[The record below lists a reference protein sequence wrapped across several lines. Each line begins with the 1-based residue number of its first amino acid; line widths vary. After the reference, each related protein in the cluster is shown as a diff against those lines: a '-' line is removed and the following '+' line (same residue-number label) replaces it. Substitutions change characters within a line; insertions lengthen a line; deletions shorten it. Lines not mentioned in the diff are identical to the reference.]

1 MGASEWIYLLQKK
14 SSPPTWQFEGPFSD
28 LTSTFA
34 GSSGKDWNQ
43 KLWFDLYFKM
53 EEKEKKNTHFQ
64 V

>member
-1 MGASEWIYLLQKK
+1 MGTSEWIDPLQQNPAPLTGNC
-14 SSPPTWQFEGPFSD
+14 SPFSG
-28 LTSTFA
+28 LTFTSA

-43 KLWFDLYFKM
+43 KFWFDLYFKM